1 MKYVIGIDGGAT
13 KTQAAILDGS
23 GLLLGEGTGG
33 PGNYNSAGLERVT
46 QSVADAVAAARKQA
60 GLPVQPFDAAFFGM
74 AAVVQPLD
82 RERIRQIG
90 LTLNLAPADAIG
102 VDHDCRIA
110 LAGGLSGRPGIV
122 QIAGTGSS
130 TFGLNPQGEGW
141 RAGGWG
147 HLISDE
153 GGGYWFG
160 IEALKVTVAVYDGRL
175 PHTPLVD
182 AVMASLELDDVN
194 DIYQPLYVTPMS
206 KDQIAGL
213 APLVFHR
220 AEAGDSICLRLVKQG
235 ADLMADCVLAVAHRL
250 GMDRDPV
257 EVAGV
262 GGLLQ
267 SSPLYAGHFHRA
279 VSERLP
285 LARFT
290 EPEESPVMGAGI
302 LALQMIGAEITE
314 RLGE

>member
-1 MKYVIGIDGGAT
+1 MGRVLGIDGGAT
-13 KTQAAILDGS
+13 KTQAVILDERGQI
-23 GLLLGEGTGG
+23 LGEGIGG
-33 PGNYNSAGLERVT
+33 PGNYNSAGLAQVA
-46 QSVADAVAAARKQA
+46 QSVADAVAAARQQA
-60 GLPVQPFDAAFFGM
+60 GLSADPFDAAFFGM
-74 AAVVQPLD
+74 AGVVQPVD

-90 LTLNLAPADAIG
+90 QSLNLAPVDAIG

-122 QIAGTGSS
+122 QIAGTGSAS
-130 TFGLNPQGEGW
+130 FGTNPQGEGW
-141 RAGGWG
+141 RSGGWG

-153 GGGYWFG
+153 GGGHWFG
-160 IEALKVTVAVYDGRL
+160 IEALKVTVAAYDGRM
-175 PHTPLVD
+175 PPTPLAD
-182 AVMASLELDDVN
+182 AVMAALGLADVN

-206 KDQIAGL
+206 KDRIAGL
-213 APLVFHR
+213 APLVFDC
-220 AEAGDSICLRLVKQG
+220 AQDGDPFCLRLVKQG

-250 GMDRDPV
+250 GMDSAPV
-257 EVAGV
+257 EVTWV

-267 SSPLYAGHFHRA
+267 SSDLYARHFHRA

-290 EPEESPVMGAGI
+290 EPEQPPVMGAGI
-302 LALQMIGAEITE
+302 LALRMIGVEITE